1 MYHIYSVWDQLDC
14 GLLSDQSADSSL
26 QLLVKQR
33 KKGLRGDRVV
43 VMHQIKR
50 EYEYHILTIYMIE
63 IIKNK
68 LIIENY
74 VVVVLSGKELR
85 RGVGSGS

>member
-1 MYHIYSVWDQLDC
+1 
-14 GLLSDQSADSSL
+14 
-26 QLLVKQR
+26 LVNQR
-33 KKGLRGDRVV
+33 KKGLRVDVSNKV
-43 VMHQIKR
+43 

-68 LIIENY
+68 LTNENY

>member
-1 MYHIYSVWDQLDC
+1 LYHLYSVWDQLGY
-14 GLLSDQSADSSL
+14 GLLSDLFVSSSL
-26 QLLVKQR
+26 QLLVNQR
-33 KKGLRGDRVV
+33 KKGLRVDVSNKV
-43 VMHQIKR
+43 

-68 LIIENY
+68 LTNENY